1 MTKIEQ
7 VREALEAAK
16 HAMTNQRYLLPRLGT
31 EDAHAKVTSAIAIL
45 KDMDGQEPVAKDA
58 MPTYDAGLLSN
69 YGGGDVEWWQDYI
82 RAELNRADDFYQSWW
97 QSAHPSP
104 SAPVVPVP
112 QVRTWTEEEVLAMV
126 RGMLGEVMYSHV
138 TDSIMRSH
146 EVQSVQTTS
155 IIAIAAKHGLTL

>member
-7 VREALEAAK
+7 VLEALEAAK
-16 HAMTNQRYLLPRLGT
+16 HAMTNQRYLLPRLGM

-104 SAPVVPVP
+104 SAPVDIA
-112 QVRTWTEEEVLAMV
+112 EVIAAGDKM
-126 RGMLGEVMYSHV
+126 R
-138 TDSIMRSH
+138 DSINDHINAIPNGHPPLRREHVMIDKAKAW
-146 EVQSVQTTS
+146 TT
-155 IIAIAAKHGLTL
+155 ATAKHRTA

>member
-1 MTKIEQ
+1 MSKIEQ

-16 HAMTNQRYLLPRLGT
+16 HAMTNQRYLLPRLGM

-104 SAPVVPVP
+104 SAPVDIA
-112 QVRTWTEEEVLAMV
+112 E
-126 RGMLGEVMYSHV
+126 
-138 TDSIMRSH
+138 
-146 EVQSVQTTS
+146 
-155 IIAIAAKHGLTL
+155 IIAAGKLVVKAANEMERTLEAMDDGQFTVERDNYKNARRILTTATAKRRTP

>member
-7 VREALEAAK
+7 VLEALEAAK
-16 HAMTNQRYLLPRLGT
+16 HAMTNQRYLLPRLGM

-104 SAPVVPVP
+104 SAPVDIAEIIKAGDVMH
-112 QVRTWTEEEVLAMV
+112 EAMV
-126 RGMLGEVMYSHV
+126 RYQMDVDDDPPMKHRDMMEAW
-138 TDSIMRSH
+138 TDA
-146 EVQSVQTTS
+146 T
-155 IIAIAAKHGLTL
+155 AKHRTA

>member
-16 HAMTNQRYLLPRLGT
+16 HAMTNQRYLLPRLGM

-82 RAELNRADDFYQSWW
+82 RAELILANYFYHSWW
-97 QSAHPSP
+97 QSA
-104 SAPVVPVP
+104 
-112 QVRTWTEEEVLAMV
+112 
-126 RGMLGEVMYSHV
+126 YS
-138 TDSIMRSH
+138 
-146 EVQSVQTTS
+146 
-155 IIAIAAKHGLTL
+155 

>member
-16 HAMTNQRYLLPRLGT
+16 HAMTNQRYLLPRLGM

-104 SAPVVPVP
+104 SAPVDIA
-112 QVRTWTEEEVLAMV
+112 E
-126 RGMLGEVMYSHV
+126 
-138 TDSIMRSH
+138 
-146 EVQSVQTTS
+146 
-155 IIAIAAKHGLTL
+155 IIAAGNAMANWIYEQDEQEDVTNAWTTATAKHRTA

>member
-1 MTKIEQ
+1 MNKIEQ
-7 VREALEAAK
+7 FREALEAAK

-31 EDAHAKVTSAIAIL
+31 EDAHAKVTSALAIL

-104 SAPVVPVP
+104 SAPVDIAEIIKAGDVMH
-112 QVRTWTEEEVLAMV
+112 EAMV
-126 RGMLGEVMYSHV
+126 RYQMDVDDDPPMKHRDMMEAW
-138 TDSIMRSH
+138 T
-146 EVQSVQTTS
+146 EAT
-155 IIAIAAKHGLTL
+155 AKHRTA

>member
-16 HAMTNQRYLLPRLGT
+16 HAMTNQRYLLPRLGM

-104 SAPVVPVP
+104 SAPVDIAEIIEKGD
-112 QVRTWTEEEVLAMV
+112 QAIRMWHEELKADGWDSSTSLDLASGDWTTA
-126 RGMLGEVMYSHV
+126 
-138 TDSIMRSH
+138 T
-146 EVQSVQTTS
+146 
-155 IIAIAAKHGLTL
+155 AKHRTA